1 MTKIIFEKTSE
12 GRKGSA
18 VPEKDINLAE
28 ISIDIDEEMKAD
40 KTPDLP
46 ELSELDVIRHYTE
59 LANKNICVN
68 SHFYPLGSCT
78 MKYNPCVNEEIASMR
93 SFTDIH
99 PYQVESSVSGN
110 LEIMYLLKKY
120 LCELTGMD
128 DFTLQPA
135 AGAHGEFT
143 AMLMTKKWFELKK
156 ENRTKILI
164 PDSAHGTNPA
174 SANMAGFEVV
184 QIASN
189 ENGTVNLE
197 DLESKIDDR
206 TACFMMTNPNTLG
219 LFERDILK
227 ISEKIHSKGGLLYYD
242 GANLN
247 AILGLVRPGDAGF
260 DFVHLN
266 MHKTFSTPHGGGG
279 PGAGP
284 VGAKGKLAECLPL
297 PKIIQKEDKTF
308 SLMYDNPNSIGRV
321 KAFYGNFLV
330 LVKALAYILSLGKD
344 EIANVA
350 KLSVLNANYLL
361 KKLEDIYEIPYG
373 TSCMHEFVASSDM
386 QKRICG
392 VTAIDICKRMLDYG
406 FHAPTVYFPL
416 IVHEALMIE
425 PTETESIQTLD
436 LYSEILHKI
445 QKETEENPDLLHKAP
460 HNMPVKRLDDVT
472 AARKPDLAYKK

>member
-40 KTPDLP
+40 KIPDLP

-78 MKYNPCVNEEIASMR
+78 MKYNPCVNEDIASMR
-93 SFTDIH
+93 AFTDIH
-99 PYQVESSVSGN
+99 PYQVESSVTGN

-197 DLESKIDDR
+197 DLESKIDDK

-219 LFERDILK
+219 LFEKDILK

-266 MHKTFSTPHGGGG
+266 THKTFSTPHGGGG

-297 PKIIQKEDKTF
+297 PREAAE
-308 SLMYDNPNSIGRV
+308 S
-321 KAFYGNFLV
+321 
-330 LVKALAYILSLGKD
+330 
-344 EIANVA
+344 
-350 KLSVLNANYLL
+350 
-361 KKLEDIYEIPYG
+361 
-373 TSCMHEFVASSDM
+373 
-386 QKRICG
+386 
-392 VTAIDICKRMLDYG
+392 
-406 FHAPTVYFPL
+406 HA
-416 IVHEALMIE
+416 
-425 PTETESIQTLD
+425 
-436 LYSEILHKI
+436 
-445 QKETEENPDLLHKAP
+445 
-460 HNMPVKRLDDVT
+460 R
-472 AARKPDLAYKK
+472 

>member
-28 ISIDIDEEMKAD
+28 ISIDIDDEMKAD
-40 KTPDLP
+40 KIPDLP

-99 PYQVESSVSGN
+99 PYQVESSVNGN

-156 ENRTKILI
+156 ENRNKILI

-189 ENGTVNLE
+189 ENGTVNLD
-197 DLESKIDDR
+197 DLETKIDDK

-219 LFERDILK
+219 LFEKDILK

-284 VGAKGKLAECLPL
+284 VGAKGKLADCLPL
-297 PKIIQKEDKTF
+297 PKIVQKEDKTF
-308 SLMYDNPNSIGRV
+308 SLMYDNPSSIGRV

-373 TSCMHEFVASSDM
+373 KSCMHEFVASADR
-386 QKRICG
+386 QKEIG
-392 VTAIDICKRMLDYG
+392 ITAIDICKRMLDYG

-436 LYSEILHKI
+436 LYAEILHKI
-445 QKETEENPDLLHKAP
+445 QEETEKNPDLLHEAP

>member
-28 ISIDIDEEMKAD
+28 ISIDIDDEMKAD
-40 KTPDLP
+40 KIPDLP

-189 ENGTVNLE
+189 ENGTVNLD
-197 DLESKIDDR
+197 DLETKIDDK

-308 SLMYDNPNSIGRV
+308 SLMYDNPSSIGRV

-361 KKLEDIYEIPYG
+361 KKLADIYEIPYG

-386 QKRICG
+386 QKRISG

-436 LYSEILHKI
+436 LYSEVLHKI
-445 QKETEENPDLLHKAP
+445 QEETENNPNLLHEAP

-472 AARKPDLAYKK
+472 AARKPDLAYNK